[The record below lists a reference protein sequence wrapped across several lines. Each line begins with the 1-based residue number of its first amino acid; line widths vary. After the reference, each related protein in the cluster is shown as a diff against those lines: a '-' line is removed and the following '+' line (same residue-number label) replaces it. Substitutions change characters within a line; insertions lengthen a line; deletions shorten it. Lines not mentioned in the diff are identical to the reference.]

1 MRVKTL
7 IIFFLALFV
16 FGLSSHAQ
24 FLERA
29 GEDYRTNWSEV
40 YESDY
45 SMISPYNDGD
55 VGTDVDPA
63 ENTPI
68 EDGYLSLLIL
78 GAAYTLWKR
87 RKCVREVQ
95 QEKE

>member
-16 FGLSSHAQ
+16 FGLSGHAQ

-45 SMISPYNDGD
+45 SMISPYGD
-55 VGTDVDPA
+55 VGTDGDPIDI
-63 ENTPI
+63 TPI

-78 GAAYTLWKR
+78 GAAYILWKR
-87 RKCVREVQ
+87 RKYVREVQ

>member
-1 MRVKTL
+1 MKVKTL
-7 IIFFLALFV
+7 TIIFLALFV
-16 FGLSSHAQ
+16 SGLSGHAQ

-29 GEDYRTNWSEV
+29 GEDYRTNWSDV
-40 YESDY
+40 YESEDP
-45 SMISPYNDGD
+45 MISTYAFPVEDN
-55 VGTDVDPA
+55 DPA
-63 ENTPI
+63 ITPI

>member
-40 YESDY
+40 YDSEY
-45 SMISPYNDGD
+45 SITPYNESPL
-55 VGTDVDPA
+55 DPA
-63 ENTPI
+63 PGVTPI

-78 GAAYTLWKR
+78 GAAYILWKR
-87 RKCVREVQ
+87 RKYVREVQ